1 MEYARVVP
9 ATFLRRPNRFIAE
22 AEVEGKAVV
31 AHVKNTGRCRE
42 LLVPGAKI
50 YLEDF
55 GENRPG
61 RKTRYDL
68 IAVWKGDLLI
78 NMDAQAPNRVF
89 YEWVKDDG
97 RAWRPEVKWGDSRFD
112 FYWQDGDAEGFVEVK
127 GVTLEEDG
135 AAVFPDA
142 PTERGLKH
150 VKELIRAKG
159 LGYSA
164 AICFVVQMER
174 ARYFA
179 PNDRT
184 HPAFGQALRA
194 ASEAGVDIS
203 ARLCRVTPDSLSL
216 GAEIPVVLS
225 PRRGRSSM

>member
-1 MEYARVVP
+1 MEKRKLKAPPKDSV
-9 ATFLRRPNRFIAE
+9 LR
-22 AEVEGKAVV
+22 
-31 AHVKNTGRCRE
+31 
-42 LLVPGAKI
+42 LVLTAM
-50 YLEDF
+50 F
-55 GENRPG
+55 
-61 RKTRYDL
+61 
-68 IAVWKGDLLI
+68 
-78 NMDAQAPNRVF
+78 
-89 YEWVKDDG
+89 
-97 RAWRPEVKWGDSRFD
+97 
-112 FYWQDGDAEGFVEVK
+112 
-127 GVTLEEDG
+127 
-135 AAVFPDA
+135 
-142 PTERGLKH
+142 
-150 VKELIRAKG
+150 
-159 LGYSA
+159 A